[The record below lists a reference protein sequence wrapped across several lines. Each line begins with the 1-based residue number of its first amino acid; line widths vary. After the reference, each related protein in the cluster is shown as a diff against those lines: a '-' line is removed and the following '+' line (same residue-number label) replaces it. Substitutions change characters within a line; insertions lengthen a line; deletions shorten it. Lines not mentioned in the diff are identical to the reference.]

1 MEKKNNNLL
10 SRTGKWFECIVRYD
24 RQQEDG
30 LTKKVTESYIVNA
43 LSFTDAEARIF
54 SRMEAYVSGD
64 IEVKNINPC
73 PFKEVIFSDVPNDDR
88 WFLGR
93 LAFITIDEKTEKEK
107 LSYVYYL
114 IQAETFDSA
123 KAYIAQVMSSSMLD
137 YVIKS
142 IKETKYLD
150 VYEYPF

>member
-1 MEKKNNNLL
+1 MEKKNNLL
-10 SRTGKWFECIVRYD
+10 SRTGKWFECIIRYD

-30 LTKKVTESYIVNA
+30 LTKKVTESYIVDA

-54 SRMEAYVSGD
+54 SWMEAYASGNL
-64 IEVKNINPC
+64 EVKNINPC
-73 PFKEVIFSDVPNDDR
+73 PFNEVIFSDVPDDDR
-88 WFLGR
+88 WFLAK

-114 IQAETFDSA
+114 IQAATFDTA
-123 KAYIAQVMSSSMLD
+123 KAYITQVMSSSMLD

-142 IKETKYLD
+142 IKETKYSD